1 MYSFCSRLPQFLT
14 LGLAG
19 LSPYH
24 TVGAAA
30 KWRSDCSPCHC
41 NPCGCSG
48 CVAVLLYWHLGD
60 CCWLEVAL
68 VTSAEMDPL
77 QLWDEQLTRV
87 MSLSLG
93 DELVSA
99 VIVVAAVNVVR

>member
-1 MYSFCSRLPQFLT
+1 VTAVHVTAIP
-14 LGLAG
+14 
-19 LSPYH
+19 
-24 TVGAAA
+24 VAAVVV
-30 KWRSDCSPCHC
+30 
-41 NPCGCSG
+41 
-48 CVAVLLYWHLGD
+48 VAVLLYWHLGD